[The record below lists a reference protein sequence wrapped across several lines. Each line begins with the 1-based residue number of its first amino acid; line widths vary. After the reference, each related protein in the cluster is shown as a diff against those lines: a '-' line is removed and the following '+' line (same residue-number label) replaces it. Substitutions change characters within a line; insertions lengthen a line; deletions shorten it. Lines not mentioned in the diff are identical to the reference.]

1 MPVHPKTIKITMV
14 QVILTFREKRRLLFC
29 LSIDCSENNRLPVP
43 VDLQTVKQAV
53 HNRENP
59 VALHKK

>member
-1 MPVHPKTIKITMV
+1 MKSVGFFFAYQLIAPK
-14 QVILTFREKRRLLFC
+14 
-29 LSIDCSENNRLPVP
+29 NNRLPVP

>member
-1 MPVHPKTIKITMV
+1 MAENIKTKTVMIDRFDIPCKTHIFLLL
-14 QVILTFREKRRLLFC
+14 INRLLRK
-29 LSIDCSENNRLPVP
+29 NNRLPVP